1 MFKHLSDVNM
11 SYLEHFYFSGYLSIK
26 LLVGSF
32 KALIHSIYPDIYI
45 TSSSDLSEELNNLL
59 HNKKNI

>member
-1 MFKHLSDVNM
+1 MFKHLYDVKM
-11 SYLEHFYFSGYLSIK
+11 TYLEHFYFSGYLSII

-45 TSSSDLSEELNNLL
+45 TSTSELSEELNELL